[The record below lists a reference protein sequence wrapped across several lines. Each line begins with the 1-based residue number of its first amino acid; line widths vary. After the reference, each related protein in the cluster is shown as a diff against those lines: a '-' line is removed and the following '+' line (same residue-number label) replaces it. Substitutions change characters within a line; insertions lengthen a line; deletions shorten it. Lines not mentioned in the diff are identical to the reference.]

1 MRRIRTKLRELA
13 RVADGDL
20 ELVHAQYRIF
30 VRQIPLLYF
39 ILSVNT
45 LAVVYTFVGYGHR
58 WITLYLPVSLV
69 GVCVVRGWTWWR
81 RRDQDVAPEVARRR
95 MRATTALAAAL
106 ATLFTAWGFELY
118 GYGDAYAQGLVVFFL
133 GLTMI
138 ACTFCLTHLLPAAL
152 IVTAIGVG
160 PYSVYFFLVDDGR
173 FRAAAVNLLLVA
185 IALVATILRN
195 YTQFAHLVASQRA
208 LVAKHAETLH
218 LADENSRLANLD
230 ALTSLPNRR
239 KFIARLTDL
248 CDDPAAEQVAM
259 AFVDL
264 DGFKNVNDDYGHEVG
279 DKLIAFAA
287 RALADRIPEGA
298 LLARLGGDE
307 FAVLVAGREAEAHM
321 LAFGAAVR
329 AALLQPAQIDGRAV
343 RVGASIG
350 VAAAPAG
357 RCDAHELLRRAD
369 VAMYRVKSNGKG
381 GVMLYDSALDQDRRR
396 MTQLNDEIR
405 AGLAANEFEVYY
417 QPIVDARSH
426 LVTSVEALLRWPRR
440 PGGPLGPDVF
450 IPVAEAEGLI
460 DALGLFALRR
470 ACADLSPFDRVALS
484 VNVSPAQFHDPEFER
499 KVASILAETGFAAR
513 RLSLEVTEGYLID
526 NPERAAQAI
535 TALKDLGASVVLDD
549 FGSGYTSIAYLQK
562 YGFSAIKIDRS
573 LSSRIGTDAKAR
585 VLVTGVVYLANGLDM
600 PVTAEGVETEDQARL
615 LRLAGCQNLQGFR
628 YSRPK
633 PIQQL
638 IAEDLQPWRIAAA
651 S

>member
-1 MRRIRTKLRELA
+1 
-13 RVADGDL
+13 
-20 ELVHAQYRIF
+20 
-30 VRQIPLLYF
+30 
-39 ILSVNT
+39 
-45 LAVVYTFVGYGHR
+45 
-58 WITLYLPVSLV
+58 
-69 GVCVVRGWTWWR
+69 
-81 RRDQDVAPEVARRR
+81 

-106 ATLFTAWGFELY
+106 ATLFTAWGFVLY

-239 KFIARLTDL
+239 KFIARLTEL
-248 CDDPAAEQVAM
+248 CDDPAAVEVAM

-279 DKLIAFAA
+279 DKLLAFAA
-287 RALADRIPEGA
+287 KALADRIPAGA

-307 FAVLVAGREAEAHM
+307 FAVLAAGRGAEADM
-321 LAFGAAVR
+321 LVFGAAVR

-343 RVGASIG
+343 RIGASIG
-350 VAAAPAG
+350 VASAVAG

-369 VAMYRVKSNGKG
+369 VAMYRVKGNGKA
-381 GVMLYDSALDQDRRR
+381 GVLLYDSALDLDRRR

-417 QPIVDARSH
+417 QPIVDARTH

-470 ACADLSPFDRVALS
+470 ACQDLLPSTASRSASTSRRRSSTIPISSAKSPRFSPRPALSP
-484 VNVSPAQFHDPEFER
+484 
-499 KVASILAETGFAAR
+499 G
-513 RLSLEVTEGYLID
+513 G
-526 NPERAAQAI
+526 
-535 TALKDLGASVVLDD
+535 
-549 FGSGYTSIAYLQK
+549 
-562 YGFSAIKIDRS
+562 
-573 LSSRIGTDAKAR
+573 
-585 VLVTGVVYLANGLDM
+585 
-600 PVTAEGVETEDQARL
+600 
-615 LRLAGCQNLQGFR
+615 
-628 YSRPK
+628 
-633 PIQQL
+633 
-638 IAEDLQPWRIAAA
+638 
-651 S
+651 